1 MDHSFNSLYFVIQQ
15 NTLFTST
22 CYFFKIVFISFFP
35 LRKMN
40 LKEDYEEVCIKI
52 IESIEETFSKLC
64 PLWDKIGLVPSSSRD
79 STKIN
84 LMNSCVEAVDQH
96 LEYIY
101 ETELRVFCN
110 NHVLFRN
117 NLNMKKELLI
127 QRIRFK
133 RFVRNWAQ
141 GM

>member
-1 MDHSFNSLYFVIQQ
+1 
-15 NTLFTST
+15 
-22 CYFFKIVFISFFP
+22 
-35 LRKMN
+35 MN

-127 QRIRFK
+127 
-133 RFVRNWAQ
+133 
-141 GM
+141 